1 MRKRSTLI
9 VGLAV
14 AAIATVVASSAIAG
28 PVGAPVA
35 SSDGNSQA
43 IGAVLAPKKLYK
55 KIFTPGSLE
64 VTTALTTTAAG
75 GFPSPVTHVVIDFDK
90 NAKVFSKGVPTCNSS
105 LLQNTSTEV
114 ALQQCG
120 KAKIGEGTAQAI
132 LNVGGKLLP
141 APATVTAFNGVPQG
155 GKTVV
160 LLHTYATTPVQTTLV
175 LTGVVSNLNKEGY
188 GPRLD
193 VEVPLIAGGTGA
205 LLNFNVKISK
215 KYKYKGEP
223 VSFIYAKCPAS
234 KKLKVRSTFTFKDGQ
249 TSNPAYTQ
257 PCAQKPEPKTKK

>member
-1 MRKRSTLI
+1 MRKRPTLI

-14 AAIATVVASSAIAG
+14 AITAAIVASAAMAG

-43 IGAVLAPKKLYK
+43 IGAVFGPKKLYK
-55 KIFTPGSLE
+55 KTFTPGTLE
-64 VTTALTTTAAG
+64 VTTQLTTSSPT
-75 GFPSPVTHVVIDFDK
+75 GFPSPTTNVVIDFDK
-90 NAKVFSKGVPTCNSS
+90 NAKVFSKGVPTCDPAK
-105 LLQNTSTEV
+105 LQSTSTEV

-120 KAKIGEGTAQAI
+120 NAKIGSGTGQAI
-132 LNVGGKLLP
+132 ISAGGQLLP
-141 APATVTAFNGVPQG
+141 APATVTAFNGKPVG

-175 LTGVVSNLNKEGY
+175 LTGVVSTYNKEGY

-193 VEVPLIAGGTGA
+193 VEVPLIAGGSGA
-205 LLNFNVKISK
+205 LTAFNVKISK

-223 VSFIYAKCPAS
+223 ASFISAKCPAS

-249 TSNPAYTQ
+249 TSNPTYLQKCTQ
-257 PCAQKPEPKTKK
+257 LPEPKTKK

>member
-9 VGLAV
+9 VALAV
-14 AAIATVVASSAIAG
+14 AAITAVVASSAIAG

-43 IGAVLAPKKLYK
+43 IGAILAPKKLYK
-55 KIFTPGSLE
+55 NTFTPGTLE
-64 VTTALTTTAAG
+64 VTTQLTSSAPS
-75 GFPSPVTHVVIDFDK
+75 GFPSPTNHVVIDFDK

-114 ALQQCG
+114 ALQKCG
-120 KAKIGEGTAQAI
+120 SAKIGTGTGQAVI
-132 LNVGGKLLP
+132 SLGGRLVP
-141 APATVTAFNGVPQG
+141 APATVTAFNGVPKG

-175 LTGVVSNLNKEGY
+175 LTGVVSNYNKEGY

-193 VEVPLIAGGTGA
+193 VEVPLIAGGSGA
-205 LLNFNVKISK
+205 LTDFNVKINK

-223 VSFIYAKCPAS
+223 ASFIYAKCPAS
-234 KKLKVRSTFTFKDGQ
+234 KKLKLRSTFTFVDGQ
-249 TSNPAYTQ
+249 TSNPTYTQ
-257 PCAQKPEPKTKK
+257 SCAQKPEPKK

>member
-9 VGLAV
+9 VAMAV
-14 AAIATVVASSAIAG
+14 AAITAVVASSALAG

-55 KIFTPGSLE
+55 KIFTPGTLE
-64 VTTALTTTAAG
+64 VTTALSTSAAS
-75 GFPSPVTHVVIDFDK
+75 GFPSPTTHVVIDFDK
-90 NAKVFSKGVPTCNSS
+90 NAKVFSKGVPTCNAS

-120 KAKIGEGTAQAI
+120 RAKIGEGTGQAI
-132 LNVGGKLLP
+132 IKLGERLVP
-141 APATVTAFNGVPQG
+141 APATVTAFNGVPKG

-175 LTGVVSNLNKEGY
+175 LTGVVSNYNKEGY

-193 VEVPLIAGGTGA
+193 VEVPLIAGGQGA
-205 LLNFNVKISK
+205 LTDFNVKINK

-234 KKLKVRSTFTFKDGQ
+234 KKLKVRSTFTFLDGQ
-249 TSNPAYTQ
+249 TSNPVYTQ
-257 PCAQKPEPKTKK
+257 SCAQKPEPKKK